1 MTGLSGGAPTVASAA
16 PGAPPDVPGAQRSR
30 PLDLR
35 VSRREADFLPGDT
48 EVAFRVSFDGYTPG
62 PFSLFTSFLGWTGV
76 GVDVAHGVATV
87 KDFTF
92 TVGGEAHAAQAAL
105 LAALSQE
112 VANYDDLK
120 FRWSMFEAGGTARTT
135 AHWTR
140 LRGVD
145 PWAGVG
151 VGGGYYQLDAR
162 VEGWPATSAGRS
174 QSPWVRVE
182 LLGGATW
189 RLGAQGRFV
198 LGPELRYQVTFQTSP
213 DRQLA
218 LQHDG
223 QEAIFSLFP
232 QHKPSRGFGWIFRA
246 GVRF

>member
-1 MTGLSGGAPTVASAA
+1 VAARSAVAA
-16 PGAPPDVPGAQRSR
+16 PSPSTPEATRPRPR

-35 VSRREADFLPGDT
+35 VSRREADFLPGET
-48 EVAFRVSFDGYTPG
+48 EVALRVSFDGYTPG

-76 GVDVAHGVATV
+76 GIDVHHGVATV

-92 TVGGEAHAAQAAL
+92 TVGGEAHASQAAL
-105 LAALSQE
+105 LAALSQS
-112 VANYDDLK
+112 VANYDDLQ
-120 FRWSMFEAGGTARTT
+120 FRWSMFETGATARTT

-145 PWAGVG
+145 PWVGAG

-162 VEGWPATSAGRS
+162 VEGWPGTTAGRS
-174 QSPWVRVE
+174 TSPWVRVE
-182 LLGGATW
+182 LLGGANW

-198 LGPELRYQVTFQTSP
+198 LGPELHYQVTFQTSP

-218 LQHDG
+218 LRHEGD
-223 QEAIFSLFP
+223 EAIFSLFP
-232 QHKPSRGFGWIFRA
+232 QHKPSRGFGWTMRA